1 MIRIFLIVI
10 LAFELSA
17 NVYSQGRK
25 PSIMVVPMDIWCQE
39 RGFWEVLENQGE
51 IEGRPKYQQAIQDS
65 RELVL
70 VISEIN
76 NLFKDR
82 GYGLKDLAT
91 SIKSNARRNARN
103 MLLSSKN
110 NSSLS
115 VSPLDELNRQVKA
128 DIVVEVDWSI
138 NTVGPKHSIT
148 YNIRALDSYTSKQI
162 AGAQGTG
169 KPQFTNELPVL
180 LREAVV
186 SNMDNFLYRLQTHF
200 DDCIENGREI
210 VIEVGVFDDGSG
222 KDLESEYDGYE
233 LREII
238 ENWLAENTVNNQ
250 FTMVESTENTMLF
263 EGVRIQLLK
272 DNGQP
277 LDANGFLNELRRYLK
292 SKYAIE
298 SKNVSPSL
306 GYAQIIIGEK

>member
-10 LAFELSA
+10 LAFEFSVNA
-17 NVYSQGRK
+17 YSQGRK

-51 IEGRPKYQQAIQDS
+51 IEGRPQYQQAIQDS

-103 MLLSSKN
+103 MLLTSKN

-128 DIVVEVDWSI
+128 DFVVEVDWSI

-148 YNIRALDSYTSKQI
+148 YNIRAIDSYTSKQI

-169 KPQFTNELPVL
+169 KPQYTNELPVL

-200 DDCIENGREI
+200 DDCIENGREV

-238 ENWLAENTVNNQ
+238 EKWLSENTVNNQ
-250 FTMVESTENTMLF
+250 YTMVESTENTMLF
-263 EGVRIQLLK
+263 EGVRIQMLK

-277 LDANGFLNELRRYLK
+277 LDASGFLNELRRFLK

-306 GYAQIIIGEK
+306 GYAQIVIGEK

>member
-10 LAFELSA
+10 LAFEFSVNA
-17 NVYSQGRK
+17 YSQGRK

-51 IEGRPKYQQAIQDS
+51 IEGRPQYQQAIQDS

-103 MLLSSKN
+103 MLLTSKN

-148 YNIRALDSYTSKQI
+148 YNIRAIDSYTSKQI

-169 KPQFTNELPVL
+169 KPQYTNELPVL

-200 DDCIENGREI
+200 DDCIENGREV

-222 KDLESEYDGYE
+222 KDLELEYDGYE

-238 ENWLAENTVNNQ
+238 EKWLSENTVNNQ
-250 FTMVESTENTMLF
+250 YTMVESTENTMLF
-263 EGVRIQLLK
+263 EGVRIQMLK

-277 LDANGFLNELRRYLK
+277 LDASGFLNELRRFLK

-306 GYAQIIIGEK
+306 GYAQIVIGEK

>member
-10 LAFELSA
+10 LAFEFSVNA
-17 NVYSQGRK
+17 YSQGRK

-51 IEGRPKYQQAIQDS
+51 IEGRPQYQQAIQDS

-103 MLLSSKN
+103 MLLTSKN

-148 YNIRALDSYTSKQI
+148 YNIRAIDSYTSKQI
-162 AGAQGTG
+162 AGVQGTG
-169 KPQFTNELPVL
+169 KPQYTNELPVL

-200 DDCIENGREI
+200 DDCIENGREV

-238 ENWLAENTVNNQ
+238 EKWLSENTVNNQ
-250 FTMVESTENTMLF
+250 YTMVESTENTMLF
-263 EGVRIQLLK
+263 EGVRIQMLK

-277 LDANGFLNELRRYLK
+277 LDASGFLNELRRFLK

-306 GYAQIIIGEK
+306 GYAQIVIGEK

>member
-10 LAFELSA
+10 LAFEFSVNA
-17 NVYSQGRK
+17 YSQGRM

-51 IEGRPKYQQAIQDS
+51 IEGRPQYQQAIQDS

-103 MLLSSKN
+103 MLLTSKN

-148 YNIRALDSYTSKQI
+148 YNIRAIDSYTSKQI

-169 KPQFTNELPVL
+169 KPQYTNELPVL

-200 DDCIENGREI
+200 DDCIENGREV

-238 ENWLAENTVNNQ
+238 EKWLSENTVNNQ
-250 FTMVESTENTMLF
+250 YTMVESTENTMLF
-263 EGVRIQLLK
+263 EGVRIQMLK

-277 LDANGFLNELRRYLK
+277 LDASGFLNELRRFLK

-306 GYAQIIIGEK
+306 GYAQIVIGEK